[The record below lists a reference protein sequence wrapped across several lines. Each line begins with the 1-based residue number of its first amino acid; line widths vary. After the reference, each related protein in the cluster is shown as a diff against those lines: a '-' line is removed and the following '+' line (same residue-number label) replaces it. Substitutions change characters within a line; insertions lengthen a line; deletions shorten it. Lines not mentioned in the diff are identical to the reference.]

1 MYIYIMYEY
10 VCQYI
15 YVHICMVVNI
25 YIYIYIIYIY
35 IYIYIYICTI
45 HILAF
50 FAFRCFIRRFFFAN
64 LLATTWFFRTFLQPA
79 AVALLAQQAE
89 GKTPTLPA
97 QAIKPN
103 TGMIPQFF

>member
-1 MYIYIMYEY
+1 MYYTHS
-10 VCQYI
+10 C
-15 YVHICMVVNI
+15 
-25 YIYIYIIYIY
+25 
-35 IYIYIYICTI
+35 
-45 HILAF
+45 L
-50 FAFRCFIRRFFFAN
+50 FRFPLFYSTFFFAN

-103 TGMIPQFF
+103 TGMIPHFF